1 MSEHFIR
8 NIEIKKF
15 KCFEDFK
22 AEGFGRVNL
31 IGGKNNV
38 GKTAFMEAVYV
49 NVHAQSINSLFT
61 SIWAVK
67 FMRDNLEFL
76 CSNCDFDSKFIAKIF
91 ENTKSYFS
99 NSNINKVEYKLI
111 NKDGQK
117 KYSFNINNEE
127 IIVNKNVFSYTFE
140 VIKNIIYIDNFRF
153 TNNELKEAY
162 IEVQRMDNEDI
173 LNKYI
178 NKFDSSIEKFKIF
191 DSSPECKLKNNHEYR
206 KINEFGDGLKSYISI
221 ICSLYA
227 CNNGYLFIDEV
238 DNGIHYTQLDRL
250 WEIILT
256 ISKQQNV
263 QVFATTHSKE
273 CIEAFN
279 RVQIK
284 LKDKDTYYFEM
295 AKNIKTDEI
304 FMTQIDS
311 EMLEYGL
318 SHNERIRGE

>member
-140 VIKNIIYIDNFRF
+140 VIKNIIYIK
-153 TNNELKEAY
+153 T
-162 IEVQRMDNEDI
+162 I
-173 LNKYI
+173 LFLTIFI
-178 NKFDSSIEKFKIF
+178 NKLIF
-191 DSSPECKLKNNHEYR
+191 YF
-206 KINEFGDGLKSYISI
+206 INI
-221 ICSLYA
+221 
-227 CNNGYLFIDEV
+227 
-238 DNGIHYTQLDRL
+238 
-250 WEIILT
+250 
-256 ISKQQNV
+256 
-263 QVFATTHSKE
+263 
-273 CIEAFN
+273 
-279 RVQIK
+279 
-284 LKDKDTYYFEM
+284 
-295 AKNIKTDEI
+295 
-304 FMTQIDS
+304 
-311 EMLEYGL
+311 
-318 SHNERIRGE
+318 